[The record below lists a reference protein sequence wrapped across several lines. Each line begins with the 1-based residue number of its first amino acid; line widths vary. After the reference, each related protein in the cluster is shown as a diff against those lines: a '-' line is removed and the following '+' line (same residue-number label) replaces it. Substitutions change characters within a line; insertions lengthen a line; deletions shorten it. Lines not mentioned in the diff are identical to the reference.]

1 MNKYLFLIRG
11 IPGSGKTSFA
21 KMIWSDYVIVE
32 ADKFFEK
39 DGEYKFDPTKLKDA
53 HQWCKDTVEQFM
65 KDNELNHQFY
75 PEIVVSNTFTQ
86 EWEMQPY
93 IDLANKYGYKIFSL
107 IVENRHGNKSVHN
120 VPDETIQKMINRFEI
135 KLN

>member
-21 KMIWSDYVIVE
+21 KTIWSDYVIVE